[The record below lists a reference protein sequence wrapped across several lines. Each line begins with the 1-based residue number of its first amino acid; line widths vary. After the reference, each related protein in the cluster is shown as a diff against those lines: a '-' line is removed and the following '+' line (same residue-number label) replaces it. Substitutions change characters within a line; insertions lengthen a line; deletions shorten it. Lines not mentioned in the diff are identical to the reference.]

1 MARPVA
7 YIAPSDKFRITF
19 SRTLE
24 QVGYDAMLFS
34 RSIAGGLKHIGDGG
48 SDALIILHG
57 RPEGAEVDEAMIS
70 GIREQTEA
78 AIILLGFPGDIL
90 DPLPKDVMVVGEPI
104 TVAALAKTAASLR
117 HVPQNALVQKLI
129 RTRAFEAFSADAVAY
144 LLANAKARQLQP
156 GEVLFDQGD
165 SGDCMYFV
173 LVGSVTI
180 SLGAR
185 VLESVKPG
193 GIFGEMAMLEGLDRS
208 ARATAEGLT
217 VLLEVDQAAI
227 EQSDT
232 AFRAVVFE
240 LITRTTI
247 RRLRRTSA
255 SLSEADGSA

>member
-24 QVGYDAMLFS
+24 QVGYEAMLFS
-34 RSIAGGLKHIGDGG
+34 RSIEGGLKHVADGG
-48 SDALIILHG
+48 SESLIIIHG
-57 RPEGAEVDEAMIS
+57 RPEGAEIDEAMLL

-78 AIILLGFPGDIL
+78 PVILLGFPADIV
-90 DPLPKDVMVVGEPI
+90 DPLPKDVVVVEQPI

-117 HVPQNALVQKLI
+117 HIPHNALVQKLI

-156 GEVLFDQGD
+156 DEVLFDRGD
-165 SGDCMYFV
+165 PGDCMYFV
-173 LVGSVTI
+173 LVGSVAI

-193 GIFGEMAMLEGLDRS
+193 GIFGEMAMLEGLERS
-208 ARATAEGLT
+208 ARATSEGLT

-255 SLSEADGSA
+255 SLREADSSA